1 MLNLLGIDYGT
12 KNIGLAKANTV
23 VSVVVPFG
31 VIDNTNHAE
40 ALKKIASVV
49 QEQRI
54 DKIIAGLP
62 LGLDG
67 SENKNTARVKEFFD
81 NLKKEISVPLEF
93 VNEIFSSHASDRMS
107 GGASR
112 DEKSAMIILQSYFDK
127 VK

>member
-12 KNIGLAKANTV
+12 KNIGLAKANSA

-31 VIDNTNHAE
+31 IVDNTNHAE
-40 ALKKIASVV
+40 ALKKIATIVR
-49 QEQRI
+49 EYKI

-67 SENKNTARVKEFFD
+67 SENKNTARVTDFFD
-81 NLKKEISVPLEF
+81 DLKKEIGIPLEF

-127 VK
+127 IK